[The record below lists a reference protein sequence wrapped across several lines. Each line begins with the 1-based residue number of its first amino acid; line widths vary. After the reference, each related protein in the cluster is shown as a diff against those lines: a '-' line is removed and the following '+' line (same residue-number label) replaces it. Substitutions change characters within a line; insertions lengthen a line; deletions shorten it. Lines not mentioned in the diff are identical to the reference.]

1 LSVDVNV
8 NAAFNKNNMSSVALT
23 EGIIHG
29 TSNLIQGI
37 GEINRSEVGYPVG
50 YFWGYQVDGIFQNEN
65 DVLAYRSGEALIQP
79 GAKPGDVRFVD
90 RNGDGMISDL
100 DKTMIGDPNPD
111 VTYGLNVN
119 LGYKGFS
126 LALYTY
132 GMGGHQNMMSL
143 RSVERWY
150 NNYST
155 EILGRWLGEG
165 TSNTIPRVT
174 LGDEA
179 NKNYTNFSELYIQDA
194 SFFRI
199 KTLNVGYDFKTLFK
213 SMPLT
218 KLKLYVSVNNLL
230 TFTKYKG
237 MDPEVGFGDRT
248 DNRYDMTS
256 GMDFGFYPQ
265 PRTVMVG
272 INAQF

>member
-1 LSVDVNV
+1 
-8 NAAFNKNNMSSVALT
+8 
-23 EGIIHG
+23 
-29 TSNLIQGI
+29 
-37 GEINRSEVGYPVG
+37 
-50 YFWGYQVDGIFQNEN
+50 
-65 DVLAYRSGEALIQP
+65 
-79 GAKPGDVRFVD
+79 
-90 RNGDGMISDL
+90 MISDL

-126 LALYTY
+126 LAVYTY

-199 KTLNVGYDFKTLFK
+199 KTLNIGYDFKSLFK
-213 SMPLT
+213 TMPLT

-272 INAQF
+272 INAHF